1 MLRER
6 TLTSIWYVALFV
18 VIVWFGGGPGFTALI
33 ATFGVLAAFEFY
45 RMLARVKLA
54 PLTYFGLIW
63 IAFFIISR
71 NAELLSLLETRFSPD
86 LLMPLL
92 LTSAV
97 VVSLIGFLVRRQK
110 EGASSSWAWTIAGIV
125 YIGWLLG
132 HLVALRSL
140 AFGKNWVFLVLFVT
154 WVSDTAAFLIGRRF
168 GRHKLAPNISPSKTW
183 EGTIGGITSAIL
195 ISFLFFTP
203 TVFQLPLAPWSAILL
218 ATFASIMGQ
227 VGDLVESLFK
237 RNLGVKDS
245 GNLMAGHGGV
255 LDRIDSLI
263 FAGTVVYY
271 YAIWLV

>member
-1 MLRER
+1 
-6 TLTSIWYVALFV
+6 
-18 VIVWFGGGPGFTALI
+18 
-33 ATFGVLAAFEFY
+33 
-45 RMLARVKLA
+45 
-54 PLTYFGLIW
+54 
-63 IAFFIISR
+63 
-71 NAELLSLLETRFSPD
+71 
-86 LLMPLL
+86 
-92 LTSAV
+92 
-97 VVSLIGFLVRRQK
+97 
-110 EGASSSWAWTIAGIV
+110 
-125 YIGWLLG
+125 
-132 HLVALRSL
+132 
-140 AFGKNWVFLVLFVT
+140 LVLFVT

-183 EGTIGGITSAIL
+183 EGTIGGIASAIL